1 MLIVPKDAKQECIV
15 GWSSLIRSRIEL
27 RHHPDI
33 VPSTSTIA
41 FLAVRAAV
49 RVSSAASLVST
60 AANWVFQ
67 SPHRP
72 TLRPP
77 RLLHLL
83 PRVAKSGLVSTRSCP
98 TLCTL
103 SADLDNSYLRTRI
116 SILEIDRWSLP
127 SCTTGKD
134 RHRRMNGILSGGAYV
149 DIWVIVGFRMVFQT
163 YAEHVQR
170 IIQPDKTSKGK

>member
-1 MLIVPKDAKQECIV
+1 MLIVAKDANQECIV
-15 GWSSLIRSRIEL
+15 RWSSFIRSRIEF
-27 RHHPDI
+27 RHQPDI

-41 FLAVRAAV
+41 FLAMRAAIQ
-49 RVSSAASLVST
+49 VSSAALLVST
-60 AANWVFQ
+60 AANWFFQ

-77 RLLHLL
+77 RLSQLL

-103 SADLDNSYLRTRI
+103 SADLDNSYIRTSI
-116 SILEIDRWSLP
+116 SILVVDRWGLP

-134 RHRRMNGILSGGAYV
+134 RHRCMNGILSGSANV
-149 DIWVIVGFRMVFQT
+149 DIWVIVGFRMVF
-163 YAEHVQR
+163 
-170 IIQPDKTSKGK
+170 